1 MFQIT
6 EVTFSEHP
14 RLQARVCEWP
24 FPLHNEHQT
33 NSDFLPGA
41 SWVCHNVATSLCNI
55 FYIYRHPSKV
65 SYSLFIL
72 KFICCGWFTANV
84 IYELS
89 LLGFYINRMHH
100 PVSSIQ
106 HFPVYKNKLASIFK
120 KMMASSLW
128 LEARTNWGW
137 GQLWQIQNMIILR
150 KKFFLEL
157 SH

>member
-1 MFQIT
+1 MRLVGIIFQIT
-6 EVTFSEHP
+6 EVIFSEHP

-55 FYIYRHPSKV
+55 FYRHRHPSKV
-65 SYSLFIL
+65 SYSLFIP
-72 KFICCGWFTANV
+72 KFICSWWFTANL

-100 PVSSIQ
+100 PVHSIQ
-106 HFPVYKNKLASIFK
+106 HFLVYKNKPASIFK
-120 KMMASSLW
+120 KWWHTLFDW
-128 LEARTNWGW
+128 KL
-137 GQLWQIQNMIILR
+137 GQTEGGDNFVKYKTL
-150 KKFFLEL
+150 
-157 SH
+157 